1 MKKIFILII
10 SVLFLVTNLT
20 FALSEETVNDIV
32 ERLQGRYD
40 KTIDFSAIF
49 TQETMTKL
57 LGVPAIVNGKVYFK
71 KPGMMRWKY
80 TDPITH
86 EIITDGETLWYYFP
100 EEKQVRIY
108 KTAEALESELFLGFL
123 FGKGKLT
130 DDFEVALGGP
140 ELDIS
145 EDYFILMLAPKDPD
159 TVIERIILLVDKEE
173 YLVNQI
179 NTYDILGN
187 VSRIAFE
194 EISLDTGLKNS
205 LFHFIVP
212 SGVETIKIEGE
223 LAGPPETDVEVEIIE
238 RDD

>member
-1 MKKIFILII
+1 MKKIFILSFSILLLI
-10 SVLFLVTNLT
+10 ANLSL
-20 FALSEETVNDIV
+20 ALSEESANDIV
-32 ERLQGRYD
+32 DKLQNQYN
-40 KTIDFSAIF
+40 KTTDFSAVF
-49 TQETMTKL
+49 TQETMTKS

-108 KTAEALESELFLGFL
+108 KTSEAFENELFLGFL
-123 FGKGKLT
+123 FGEGKLT
-130 DDFEVALGGP
+130 DDFEVILGEP
-140 ELDIS
+140 ELDVS
-145 EDYFILMLAPKDPD
+145 KDYYVLMLAPKDPD
-159 TVIERIILLVDKEE
+159 TVIERIILLVDKND

-187 VSRIAFE
+187 VSRIAFKD
-194 EISLDTGLKNS
+194 ISLNSGLKNS
-205 LFHFIVP
+205 FFHFIVP

-223 LAGPPETDVEVEIIE
+223 LAGPPETSVEVDII
-238 RDD
+238 DKND

>member
-1 MKKIFILII
+1 MKKIFIL
-10 SVLFLVTNLT
+10 SFLVLFLAANLSLA
-20 FALSEETVNDIV
+20 FSQETVKDIV
-32 ERLQGRYD
+32 NRLQNQYN
-40 KTIDFSAIF
+40 KTSDFTAVF
-49 TQETMTKL
+49 TQETMTKS

-108 KTAEALESELFLGFL
+108 KTAEAFENELFLGFL
-123 FGKGKLT
+123 FGEGKLT
-130 DDFEVALGGP
+130 DDFEVTLGEP
-140 ELDIS
+140 ELDVS
-145 EDYFILMLAPKDPD
+145 KDYFILMLAPKDPD
-159 TVIERIILLVDKEE
+159 TVIERIILLVDKNE

-187 VSRIAFE
+187 VSRIAFK
-194 EISLDTGLKNS
+194 EISTNTGLKNS
-205 LFHFIVP
+205 FFHFIVP

-223 LAGPPETDVEVEIIE
+223 LAGPPETDVEVEIID
-238 RDD
+238 RKD